1 MNSSE
6 VNSQGYS
13 ELKNPIRVLLHA
25 IHCFSLYQSE
35 VIYFPFLRWL
45 YYLLSRVVFHTKAF
59 ISNSSKD
66 RQEVI
71 DRMILINERLH
82 GIEKKEN
89 SVRKELQEHLKNKTE
104 RAVISLSKY
113 LTSSDVV
120 QRFTWWTS
128 YDTPPAMASWEVTKF
143 YIYEALSKR
152 LQDFIAAWEEREHV
166 FSGARSSLIQHFQQ
180 RYRYVVG
187 QLENLESFVIADD
200 VPVLSNDS
208 SPSEK
213 LSVASKVVIGVTSP
227 IWVPVGVVA
236 FLLSVPVVGV
246 VAMKEKLGNWNKT
259 RKYEKDKCGFMA
271 KASLEYLLEAA
282 KEPNLS
288 SLVVEQLTE
297 AQVCLEQ
304 VVARIPELI
313 KADRMLCRK
322 LTDDNSS
329 QGITA

>member
-1 MNSSE
+1 MNASM
-6 VNSQGYS
+6 
-13 ELKNPIRVLLHA
+13 VLRRRRTQLER
-25 IHCFSLYQSE
+25 SYKSTSKTKQKG
-35 VIYFPFLRWL
+35 
-45 YYLLSRVVFHTKAF
+45 LSP
-59 ISNSSKD
+59 
-66 RQEVI
+66 
-71 DRMILINERLH
+71 
-82 GIEKKEN
+82 
-89 SVRKELQEHLKNKTE
+89 
-104 RAVISLSKY
+104 LSKY
-113 LTSSDVV
+113 LTSSDDV

-213 LSVASKVVIGVTSP
+213 FSVASKVVIGVTSP

-246 VAMKEKLGNWNKT
+246 VAMKEKLGKWNKT

-329 QGITA
+329 QKKLDFYRPLHNRSVHLRDKLAVFGIQEVSIMDISCDDLELTDDQISLPGSDTFTTIHRGAFKQRGSLIIHSSLSSMVLH